1 MAVKQVK
8 QFTILMKYLC
18 LLFFVAASSTVFGAD
33 IDLRLFAGKHT
44 LVADSDTII
53 RKRSISAGVSYG
65 SDVLFFGRTGP
76 VKYPFVTAD
85 LIYNTK
91 SGIFLYGSAFK
102 VLGYAPVDEV
112 DLGGGYFYK
121 FSKAFSGSASYTRFI
136 FARDAAQVIKS
147 ASSNDINFKNSYDWK
162 YLKTSAV
169 LDYLFGKSNDIFLT
183 VSNSKYWESSWSI
196 FDDQDFLSFN
206 PSFNFILGTQN
217 FVQRY
222 SLDHHFR
229 DEAANISIQ
238 YDPRYAS
245 RNRRFNMLNYSFKI
259 PVAYNRPHYTFEFSY
274 KYSIPVNVEGVL
286 LNRRESFY
294 NLTFYYVFY

>member
-1 MAVKQVK
+1 MR
-8 QFTILMKYLC
+8 YLC
-18 LLFFVAASSTVFGAD
+18 LLLLLVAGSTVYSAPVN
-33 IDLRLFAGKHT
+33 LHLFEGKHA
-44 LVADSDTII
+44 LVADTDTII
-53 RKRSISAGVSYG
+53 RKRSVSAGVSYG

-91 SGIFLYGSAFK
+91 SGVFLYGSAFK

-112 DLGGGYFYK
+112 DVGGGYFYK
-121 FSKAFSGSASYTRFI
+121 FSKAFSGAISYTRFF

-162 YLKTSAV
+162 FLKSTV
-169 LDYLFGKSNDIFLT
+169 VFDYLFGKSNDKFFT
-183 VSNSKYWESSWSI
+183 VSHSKYWESSWSI

-222 SLDHHFR
+222 SLDHNFR
-229 DEAANISIQ
+229 DEASNISVH
-238 YDPRYAS
+238 YDPKYAA
-245 RNRRFNMLNYSFKI
+245 RNRRFNMLNYSFKV